1 MFAPPRRK
9 RRYGWWLVA
18 IAIAVVGLALL
29 TGGAADRE
37 TRQLAEIGPIPKW
50 TIAVT
55 QRRQGQ
61 FTSGSAAPD
70 PTRIRPG
77 SPFANSKLHQGR
89 TLRHLQ

>member
-1 MFAPPRRK
+1 M
-9 RRYGWWLVA
+9 A

-29 TGGAADRE
+29 TGGLRTE